1 MKIDL
6 HLSIL
11 FQRKNKMNLRI
22 GQRYLFH
29 YANQTRPEKWFRA
42 TYLGFHE
49 YKEYITHVV
58 HKYESPVYEQ
68 LHNPIHF
75 IDSKMIS
82 HAETL
87 VDVVKDINCVL
98 PDDVLLV
105 IDGFY

>member
-1 MKIDL
+1 
-6 HLSIL
+6 
-11 FQRKNKMNLRI
+11 MNLRI

-29 YANQTRPEKWFRA
+29 YSNQTRPEKWFRA

-58 HKYESPVYEQ
+58 NRYESPEYEQ
-68 LHNPIHF
+68 PGNPVHF
-75 IDSKMIS
+75 IDSKLIS

-87 VDVVKDINCVL
+87 VDVIKDIDCVL

-105 IDGFY
+105 IDGFN